1 MIGQTISHYRIL
13 EQIGEG
19 GMGVVYEAE
28 DTRLGRRV
36 AVKIPSAAPDS
47 HNHHARFLREARSV
61 SALSHAHIATLF
73 DYGETPDGRPFIV
86 MELVNGRELGDLM
99 RAGELS
105 LARAIE
111 IIADVAEALCEAHRH
126 RIIHRDIKPSNVIIN
141 ERGEV
146 KVLDFGLAKLIS
158 EEAELDQNAVTLA
171 GVKTRSDVMLGT
183 PLYLSPEQAKAAPVD
198 GRSDLFS
205 LGALL
210 YESITGRPAFS
221 GATVV
226 EIAAQVLHVM
236 PPPPSEFNRL
246 VPAELD
252 RITLKALAKRP
263 EDRYQKAEDL
273 IADLRALSFHFSE
286 LDDTRTP
293 SMNSNASGAYRTNAH
308 RATSLTTLS
317 DNLRRPRLSIAAVL
331 IGVAVLAGLAWGAS
345 WLLRAKPHEPSEE
358 AKAAY
363 EWGTN
368 LLREGAYYQASGRLR
383 QATEIDDKFV
393 LAHARL
399 AEALTELDD
408 SDGARDSML
417 RVDSHAAERDALSQV
432 DALRLD
438 AIRATVTRD
447 FTRAVEAYRQ
457 LVRLLPE
464 RADVH
469 VDLGR
474 AYEKTDQI
482 KEAIESYFEATN
494 RDAKNATA
502 YLRIGI
508 LSMRQ
513 SNTAGAISAFD
524 KAEQIYKQYPNPEG
538 LTEVIYRRGYLAR
551 TLGKLDEA
559 EAHLQNALNRV
570 KAGSGNLSQHINTLL
585 QLSAVAT
592 NKNDPVGAQAY
603 ASEAVELA
611 RANGMENL
619 IALALVDLGNT
630 FFGQGDYDEAE
641 KYFKQGL
648 LFAER
653 SKASRYAAKA
663 RINLGSL
670 YLQQGNTE
678 EVIRYVEQALDFY
691 RSGGYRKEETQGLT
705 MLGRAKRQKGNYEE
719 ALGAFEQILRLAEQV
734 GDLSL
739 ATTARSEIGS
749 VLLQQDKYPE
759 ALQHFD
765 ESYKIDKSLNNELNI
780 GYGLYKRGDALWPLG
795 RYDEARSMFE
805 QALGIAGKP
814 GGKNEELLA
823 FIYLAQA
830 NMALSQRN
838 FAEATTKARQALAV
852 AGEENKT
859 TSIEARRVL
868 GLAQTFSGARAAGI
882 AACKEALARAKE
894 AGDPWYISHAQ
905 LALAEALLEGGDA
918 AGALANALEAQA
930 TFARAGQ
937 KVSEW
942 RACLVA
948 ARAGRQA
955 GNPEAARDY
964 ASHAT
969 NSLAELQQKWG
980 AEVFKVYQAR
990 PDVQDGRKQLGELL
1004 ANAR

>member
-36 AVKIPSAAPDS
+36 AIKIPTATHDS
-47 HNHHARFLREARSV
+47 HSHHARFLREARSI

-111 IIADVAEALCEAHRH
+111 IIADVAEALSEAHR
-126 RIIHRDIKPSNVIIN
+126 RGIIHRDVKPSNVIIN

-146 KVLDFGLAKLIS
+146 KVLDFGLAKLIN
-158 EEAELDQNAVTLA
+158 EEAEPDQNAVTLA
-171 GVKTRSDVMLGT
+171 GLRTRSDVMLGT

-198 GRSDLFS
+198 GRSDIFS

-226 EIAAQVLHVM
+226 EIAGQVLHVT
-236 PPPPSEFNRL
+236 PTPPSQLNRL

-263 EDRYQKAEDL
+263 EDRYQKAEEMV
-273 IADLRALSFHFSE
+273 ADLRALSFHFSE

-293 SMNSNASGAYRTNAH
+293 STSSNGSSAYRTNAH
-308 RATSLTTLS
+308 RATSLTTLT

-331 IGVAVLAGLAWGAS
+331 IGVAVLGGLVWGAS
-345 WLLRAKPHEPSEE
+345 WLLRAKPHEPSPE
-358 AKAAY
+358 AKIAY
-363 EWGTN
+363 ELGTN
-368 LLREGAYYQASGRLR
+368 LLREGAYYQASRRLL
-383 QATEIDDKFV
+383 QATSLDDRFV

-408 SDGARDSML
+408 TDGARDAML
-417 RVDSHAAERDALSQV
+417 RVGLHAAERDALSHV

-438 AIRATVTRD
+438 AIRATVARE
-447 FTRAVEAYRQ
+447 FPRAVSAYQQIARQ
-457 LVRLLPE
+457 LPE
-464 RADVH
+464 RADVY

-494 RDAKNATA
+494 RDPKNATA

-508 LSMRQ
+508 LATRQ
-513 SNTAGAISAFD
+513 SNPASATSAFD
-524 KAEQIYKQYPNPEG
+524 KAEQIYKEYANAEG
-538 LTEVIYRRGYLAR
+538 QTEVLYRRGYLSR

-559 EAHLQNALNRV
+559 QAQLQQALDMA
-570 KAGSGNLSQHINTLL
+570 KAGGNLSQRINTLL

-592 NKNDPVGAQAY
+592 NKNDPPSAQAY

-611 RANGMENL
+611 RANGMEHL
-619 IALALVDLGNT
+619 VALSLVDLGNT
-630 FFGQGDYDEAE
+630 FLGMGKYAEAE
-641 KYFKQGL
+641 KYLKQGL
-648 LFAER
+648 MFAQR
-653 SKASRYAAKA
+653 NNASRYAAKA
-663 RINLGSL
+663 LANLGSL
-670 YLQQGNTE
+670 RIQQGNTE
-678 EVIRYVEQALDFY
+678 EGIRYLQQALDFY
-691 RSGGYRKEETQGLT
+691 RAGGYRKEEAQTNAL
-705 MLGRAKRQKGNYEE
+705 LGRANRQKGNHEE
-719 ALGAFEQILRLAEQV
+719 ALRAFEETLRLAHQTA
-734 GDLSL
+734 DLSL
-739 ATTARSEIGS
+739 AAAASSEIGS
-749 VLLQQDKYPE
+749 VLLQQEKYPE
-759 ALQHFD
+759 ALKHFE
-765 ESYKIDKSLNNELNI
+765 ESYRIDKSLNNELNI
-780 GYGLYKRGDALWPLG
+780 SYGLYNRGDALWPLG
-795 RYDEARSMFE
+795 RYDEARALFE
-805 QALGIAGKP
+805 QALAIAEKP
-814 GGKNEELLA
+814 DAKNEELLA

-838 FAEATTKARQALAV
+838 LAEAKTKSAQALA
-852 AGEENKT
+852 AADEQNKM
-859 TSIEARRVL
+859 TSVEARRLL
-868 GLAQTFSGARAAGI
+868 GLVQTLSGARAAGI
-882 AACKEALARAKE
+882 AMCRDALAAARE
-894 AGDPWYISHAQ
+894 MGDPWVISNAQ
-905 LALAEALLEGGDA
+905 LTLAEALLEGGDTG
-918 AGALANALEAQA
+918 GALVGIQEAQA
-930 TFARAGQ
+930 SFARFGQ

-942 RACLVA
+942 RAWLLA
-948 ARAGRQA
+948 ARASQRG

-964 ASHAT
+964 ASRAA
-969 NSLAELQQKWG
+969 NSLAELQQAWG
-980 AEVFKVYQAR
+980 AEAFNVYQAR
-990 PDVQDGRKQLGELL
+990 PDVQVCRRQLAELS
-1004 ANAR
+1004 ASVR

>member
-36 AVKIPSAAPDS
+36 AIKIPSAAPDS

-111 IIADVAEALCEAHRH
+111 IISDVAEALSEAHRH
-126 RIIHRDIKPSNVIIN
+126 GIIHRDVKPSNVIIN

-146 KVLDFGLAKLIS
+146 KVLDFGLAKLIGDD
-158 EEAELDQNAVTLA
+158 ADGDQNAATLA
-171 GVKTRSDVMLGT
+171 SLKTRSDVMLGT

-198 GRSDLFS
+198 GRSDIFS

-210 YESITGRPAFS
+210 YESITGRPAFA

-236 PPPPSEFNRL
+236 PPPPSQFNRL

-263 EDRYQKAEDL
+263 EDRYQTAEAL

-293 SMNSNASGAYRTNAH
+293 SIASYSIGAHRTSPH

-331 IGVAVLAGLAWGAS
+331 IGVAVLAGVGWGAS
-345 WLLRAKPHEPSEE
+345 WLLRTKPHEPSNE

-363 EWGTN
+363 ELGTN
-368 LLREGAYYQASGRLR
+368 LLREGAYYQASRRLL
-383 QATEIDDKFV
+383 QATSLDDKFV

-408 SDGARDSML
+408 ADGARDAML
-417 RVDSHAAERDALSQV
+417 RIDSHAADRDALSQT
-432 DALRLD
+432 DALRLE

-447 FTRAVEAYRQ
+447 FARAVRAYGQIARQ
-457 LVRLLPE
+457 LPE
-464 RADVH
+464 RADVY

-474 AYEKTDQI
+474 AYEKTDQV

-494 RDAKNATA
+494 RDPENATA

-508 LSMRQ
+508 LATRQ
-513 SNTAGAISAFD
+513 TNPASALSAFD
-524 KAEQIYKQYPNPEG
+524 KAEQIYKKYANAEG
-538 LTEVIYRRGYLAR
+538 QTEVLYRRGYLSR
-551 TLGKLDEA
+551 TRGNLNEAQAQLQQALDMA
-559 EAHLQNALNRV
+559 
-570 KAGSGNLSQHINTLL
+570 KAGGNLSQRINTLL

-592 NKNDPVGAQAY
+592 NKNDPAGAQSY

-619 IALALVDLGNT
+619 VALSLVDLGNT
-630 FFGQGDYDEAE
+630 FRGQGKYAEAE
-641 KYFKQGL
+641 KYLQQGL
-648 LFAER
+648 LSAQR
-653 SKASRYAAKA
+653 SNASRYAAKA
-663 RINLGSL
+663 LGNLGGL
-670 YLQQGNTE
+670 YIQQGNTE
-678 EVIRYVEQALDFY
+678 AGIRHLQQALDFY
-691 RSGGYRKEETQGLT
+691 QSGGYRKEMAQTIAL
-705 MLGRAKRQKGNYEE
+705 LGRAKRQKGNYEE
-719 ALGAFEQILRLAEQV
+719 ALNAFNQTMQLADQAA
-734 GDLSL
+734 DLSL
-739 ATTARSEIGS
+739 AAEMHSEIGN
-749 VLLQQDKYPE
+749 VLLQQDKYVE
-759 ALQHFD
+759 ALHHFD
-765 ESYKIDKSLNNELNI
+765 ESYKIYKSLNNELRTA
-780 GYGLYKRGDALWPLG
+780 YGLYNRGDALWPLG
-795 RYDEARSMFE
+795 RYEEARSMFE
-805 QALGIAGKP
+805 QARAIAEKP
-814 GGKNEELLA
+814 GGENKELLA
-823 FIYLAQA
+823 YICLARA

-838 FAEATTKARQALAV
+838 
-852 AGEENKT
+852 
-859 TSIEARRVL
+859 
-868 GLAQTFSGARAAGI
+868 
-882 AACKEALARAKE
+882 
-894 AGDPWYISHAQ
+894 
-905 LALAEALLEGGDA
+905 LAEAKAKA
-918 AGALANALEAQA
+918 AQALEA
-930 TFARAGQ
+930 AG
-937 KVSEW
+937 
-942 RACLVA
+942 
-948 ARAGRQA
+948 
-955 GNPEAARDY
+955 
-964 ASHAT
+964 
-969 NSLAELQQKWG
+969 
-980 AEVFKVYQAR
+980 
-990 PDVQDGRKQLGELL
+990 
-1004 ANAR
+1004 

>member
-36 AVKIPSAAPDS
+36 AIKIPSAAPDS

-146 KVLDFGLAKLIS
+146 KVLDFGLAKLIN

-210 YESITGRPAFS
+210 YESVTGRPAFS

-246 VPAELD
+246 VPPELD

-331 IGVAVLAGLAWGAS
+331 IGVAVLAGVAWGAS
-345 WLLRAKPHEPSEE
+345 WLLRAKPHEPSGE

-363 EWGTN
+363 ELGTN

-438 AIRATVTRD
+438 AIRATVMHD
-447 FTRAVEAYRQ
+447 FTRAVGAYRQ
-457 LVRLLPE
+457 IARLLPA
-464 RADVH
+464 RADVY

-494 RDAKNATA
+494 RDPKNATA

-508 LSMRQ
+508 LSTRQ
-513 SNTAGAISAFD
+513 SNPAGANSAFD
-524 KAEQIYKQYPNPEG
+524 KAEQIYKQYANVEG
-538 LTEVIYRRGYLAR
+538 QTEVVFRRGYLAR

-559 EAHLQNALNRV
+559 QAHLQQALDMA
-570 KAGSGNLSQHINTLL
+570 KAGGNLSQRINTLL

-592 NKNDPVGAQAY
+592 NKNDPAGAQRY
-603 ASEAVELA
+603 ATEAVELA
-611 RANGMENL
+611 QANGMENL
-619 IALALVDLGNT
+619 VALALVDLGNA
-630 FFGQGDYDEAE
+630 FFGNSEYTEAE
-641 KYFKQGL
+641 KYLQQGL
-648 LFAER
+648 VFARR

-663 RINLGSL
+663 LANLGSL
-670 YLQQGNTE
+670 RIQQGNTE
-678 EVIRYVEQALDFY
+678 EGIRYLQEALDFY
-691 RSGGYRKEETQGLT
+691 RSGGYRKEEAQANVL
-705 MLGRAKRQKGNYEE
+705 LGRAKRQKGNYDE
-719 ALGAFEQILRLAEQV
+719 ALSAFEQTLRLAEQV
-734 GDLSL
+734 GDFSL
-739 ATTARSEIGS
+739 AALARAEIGS
-749 VLLQQDKYPE
+749 VLLQQDKYPD
-759 ALQHFD
+759 ALKQFD
-765 ESYKIDKSLNNELNI
+765 ESYKIDKSLNNELSI

-805 QALGIAGKP
+805 QALGIADKP
-814 GGKNEELLA
+814 GGKNKELLA
-823 FIYLAQA
+823 FIYLAQG

-838 FAEATTKARQALAV
+838 LAEAMTKARQALAA
-852 AGEENKT
+852 AGAQNKT
-859 TSIEARRVL
+859 ISVEARRVL

-882 AACKEALARAKE
+882 AACKDALAGAKE
-894 AGDPWYISHAQ
+894 VGDPWFISNAQ

-918 AGALANALEAQA
+918 AGALANAQEAHA
-930 TFARAGQ
+930 SFARSGQ
-937 KVSEW
+937 NVLEW
-942 RACLVA
+942 RACLVV
-948 ARAGRQA
+948 ARAAERA
-955 GNPEAARDY
+955 GNPDAARNH
-964 ASHAT
+964 ASLAT
-969 NSLAELQQKWG
+969 DSLAELQQKWG
-980 AEVFKVYQAR
+980 AEVFKAYQAR
-990 PDVQDGRKQLGELL
+990 PDVQDGRKQLGELF